1 MRLPFFKVYR
11 AFREL
16 DYLPD
21 AECQRVVRLARAK
34 RSAWLEGAPWLL
46 ATLSLIAWPLTW
58 MLLIDQFGAARVGR
72 YVPLPTEGELA
83 FLILAASTVLFAAF
97 IRFASRDLL
106 LWHALRAEI
115 ELAKC
120 PKCEQ
125 SLLGVR
131 IQYVG
136 LDIGVPG
143 KSFVRCPECG
153 RNHNLLELGLTPRDL
168 IPYELREMRPDVGQ
182 IRYPGFSRASWS

>member
-1 MRLPFFKVYR
+1 MRLPLFKVYR

-21 AECQRVVRLARAK
+21 AECERVVRLARTK

-46 ATLSLIAWPLTW
+46 AILAILAWPLFW
-58 MLLIDQFGAARVGR
+58 LYLLAEFGLSGLSRFVPVSTEREINFILLAVTTIVVAAV
-72 YVPLPTEGELA
+72 V
-83 FLILAASTVLFAAF
+83 
-97 IRFASRDLL
+97 RFVTRDLL

-115 ELAKC
+115 DQARC
-120 PKCEQ
+120 PKCAQ

-131 IQYVG
+131 IQYLGIDV
-136 LDIGVPG
+136 GVPG

-153 RNHNLLELGLTPRDL
+153 ANHNLLELGLTPRDL